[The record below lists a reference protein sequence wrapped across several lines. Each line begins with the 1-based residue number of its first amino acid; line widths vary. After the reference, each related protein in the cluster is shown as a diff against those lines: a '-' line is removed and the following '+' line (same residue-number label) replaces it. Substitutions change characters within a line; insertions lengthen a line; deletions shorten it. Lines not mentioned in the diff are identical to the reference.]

1 MKPLL
6 FWPLVCT
13 AVSVTAGGAGAP
25 ALPPL
30 RDAAKGLFLVGA
42 SLNSKHIRGE
52 DAAGLKLVEEHF
64 NTVTPENDMKWA
76 RIHPKPGEYTF
87 ELADRFVDFGTS
99 RGMFVVGHTLLWHT
113 QVPAWVFQNEQGG
126 DASREELLGRLR
138 EHIHTVV
145 GRYRGRVKGW
155 DVVNESIHDDGTLRT
170 NEPWYRILGEDAVF
184 EAFRAAHEADP
195 DAELYYNDYTLA
207 NPVKR
212 AGVLAL
218 VKKIRARGLR
228 IDGVGSQDHHL
239 LEWPTVEQVDAMF
252 RDFGE
257 AGFPMMVTELD
268 VSALPRPNNDDGA
281 NIATLYTRTDELD
294 PYTAGLPPAMQE
306 RLAERYRSLFEV
318 YVRHAANLKRVTFWC
333 VTDQGSWLNN
343 FPIRGRTDYPLLF
356 DRQYQPKPAAHAV
369 VEVLRARR

>member
-1 MKPLL
+1 MPLK
-6 FWPLVCT
+6 
-13 AVSVTAGGAGAP
+13 
-25 ALPPL
+25 
-30 RDAAKGLFLVGA
+30 DAAKGLFLVGA
-42 SLNSKHIRGE
+42 SLNTKHIRE
-52 DAAGLKLVEEHF
+52 DDVAGVKLVEEHF
-64 NTVTPENDMKWA
+64 NTVTPENVMKWSQV
-76 RIHPKPGEYTF
+76 HPKPGEYTF
-87 ELADRFVDFGTS
+87 ELSDRFVEFGTK
-99 RGMFVVGHTLLWHT
+99 RGMFVVGHTLLWHSQT
-113 QVPAWVFQNEQGG
+113 PAWVFQNDKGG
-126 DASREELLGRLR
+126 DASREELLARLR
-138 EHIHTVV
+138 EHIRTVV
-145 GRYRGRVKGW
+145 GRYRGKIKGW

-170 NEPWYRILGEDAVF
+170 NEPWYRILGEEAVF

-228 IDGVGSQDHHL
+228 IDGVGSQEHHL

-252 RDFGE
+252 RDFGA

-281 NIATLYTRTDELD
+281 NIATLYTRTEELD
-294 PYTAGLPPAMQE
+294 PYARGLPEEMQR

-318 YVRHAANLKRVTFWC
+318 YVRHAGNLKRVTFWC
-333 VTDQGSWLNN
+333 VTDGNSWLNN

-356 DRQYQPKPAAHAV
+356 DRQYRPKLAAQAV
-369 VEVLRARR
+369 VDALQARR